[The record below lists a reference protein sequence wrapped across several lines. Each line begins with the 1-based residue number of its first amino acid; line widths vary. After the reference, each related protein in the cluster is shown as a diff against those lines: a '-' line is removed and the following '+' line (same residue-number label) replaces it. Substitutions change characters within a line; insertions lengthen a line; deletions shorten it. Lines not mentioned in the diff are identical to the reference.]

1 MERGFRHLKGWLEV
15 RPIYHHWPRRVEPD
29 VFVAAL
35 AFLLDRAMEKK
46 LGAAGSRLSSPFAWR
61 VLETVRCVEVQLDQQ
76 RKLCVSRG
84 SAHAAHVVKAIGI
97 TRLDPPRPPEREKTV
112 M

>member
-1 MERGFRHLKGWLEV
+1 MAYGIIAEHRWLEV
-15 RPIYHHWPRRVEPD
+15 RPIYHHWPWRVEAH

-46 LGAAGSRLSSPFAWR
+46 LCAAGSRLSSPFAWR
-61 VLETVRCVEVQLDQQ
+61 ALETVRYVEVRLDQQ

-84 SAHAAHVVKAIGI
+84 SAHAAQVLKALRIA
-97 TRLDPPRPPEREKTV
+97 RRDPPQAPVGEETV
-112 M
+112 V

>member
-1 MERGFRHLKGWLEV
+1 MRL
-15 RPIYHHWPRRVEPD
+15 IYHHWPRRVEPH

-46 LGAAGSRLSSPFAWR
+46 LDAASSRLSSPFAWR
-61 VLETVRCVEVQLDQQ
+61 ALETARCVEVQLDQQ
-76 RKLCVSRG
+76 RKLCVSRE
-84 SAHAAHVVKAIGI
+84 SAHAAHLVKAIGI
-97 TRLDPPRPPEREKTV
+97 TRLDPPRSPDREKTV

>member
-1 MERGFRHLKGWLEV
+1 M
-15 RPIYHHWPRRVEPD
+15 
-29 VFVAAL
+29 FVAAL

-46 LGAAGSRLSSPFAWR
+46 LRAAGSLLSSPFAWR
-61 VLETVRCVEVQLDQQ
+61 ALETVRCVEVQLDQH

-84 SAHAAHVVKAIGI
+84 STHAAQVLKALGI
-97 TRLDPPRPPEREKTV
+97 ARLDPPQPPTGEETV